1 MNNHQ
6 VRFRPVGAMSVIA
19 LVSLLALSACAG
31 DDEDSAGVDPASI
44 DRTAAPPGAD
54 EQGEAATADTVA
66 GAASDDG
73 AVSTGGGASTLDPT
87 AGRLL
92 VVDVTVALEVP
103 DVGAALPEVIEI
115 AGRHDGL
122 VYGSD
127 VTLDR
132 DAAGDDRS
140 RGTVT
145 IKLPPA
151 AVEPAI
157 ADLDALGDLV
167 GRYQSS
173 DDVTDRVTD
182 VETRIVS
189 AQQSVDGAADARR
202 GHRSRRGGDA
212 RGRADGATGVGG
224 TVCRAAQPAQRHR
237 NSPRSPSTCPPFSAE
252 KPGGDRRRCRGRCR
266 RPPDRRR
273 SATGGRAFVT
283 AATRVDVPRLRGTVP
298 GRRSSSQ
305 WWHGRWDPPAPRL
318 VGPSR
323 CRRRRHRRPH
333 RWLPPSMIVRP
344 SRSAEEV
351 DQPPTEPTSS
361 G

>member
-189 AQQSVDGAADARR
+189 AQQSVDRVQQMLAAATDLGEVVMLEGELTARQLVLEELLAAQR
-202 GHRSRRGGDA
+202 NLRNGTELATLTVDLSTASPAEEPEATDVAVEADDDRSIGDA
-212 RGRADGATGVGG
+212 
-224 TVCRAAQPAQRHR
+224 
-237 NSPRSPSTCPPFSAE
+237 F
-252 KPGGDRRRCRGRCR
+252 
-266 RPPDRRR
+266 
-273 SATGGRAFVT
+273 ATGGRAFVT
-283 AATRVDVPRLRGTVP
+283 AATAVLMFLGYVAPFLAVALVVAVVARALIRRRPA
-298 GRRSSSQ
+298 RRSVPLPSPTTP
-305 WWHGRWDPPAPRL
+305 PPAPVAPAVDDRE
-318 VGPSR
+318 
-323 CRRRRHRRPH
+323 
-333 RWLPPSMIVRP
+333 
-344 SRSAEEV
+344 AEPV
-351 DQPPTEPTSS
+351 S
-361 G
+361 

>member
-1 MNNHQ
+1 MAHVNNHQ

-54 EQGEAATADTVA
+54 EQPEAATADTVA

-73 AVSTGGGASTLDPT
+73 AVSTGGAAGTGASTLDPA

-92 VVDVTVALEVP
+92 IVDVTVALEVP
-103 DVGAALPEVIEI
+103 DAGVALPEVIEI

-127 VTLDR
+127 ITLDR
-132 DAAGDDRS
+132 DAAGNDDS

-157 ADLDALGDLV
+157 ADVAALGDLV

-182 VETRIVS
+182 VETRIIS
-189 AQQSVDGAADARR
+189 AQQSVDRVQQMLAAATDLGEVVMLEGELTARQLVLEELLAAQRNLRNGTELATLTVDLSTAPVPTDEPDATDDADDADD
-202 GHRSRRGGDA
+202 RSIGDA
-212 RGRADGATGVGG
+212 
-224 TVCRAAQPAQRHR
+224 
-237 NSPRSPSTCPPFSAE
+237 F
-252 KPGGDRRRCRGRCR
+252 
-266 RPPDRRR
+266 
-273 SATGGRAFVT
+273 ATGGRAFLTAIT
-283 AATRVDVPRLRGTVP
+283 AALIFLGYVAPFLAVALVVALVARAVIRRRPAR
-298 GRRSSSQ
+298 RRSAPLPSPTTP
-305 WWHGRWDPPAPRL
+305 PPAPVAPAADDRA
-318 VGPSR
+318 
-323 CRRRRHRRPH
+323 
-333 RWLPPSMIVRP
+333 
-344 SRSAEEV
+344 AEPV
-351 DQPPTEPTSS
+351 S
-361 G
+361 